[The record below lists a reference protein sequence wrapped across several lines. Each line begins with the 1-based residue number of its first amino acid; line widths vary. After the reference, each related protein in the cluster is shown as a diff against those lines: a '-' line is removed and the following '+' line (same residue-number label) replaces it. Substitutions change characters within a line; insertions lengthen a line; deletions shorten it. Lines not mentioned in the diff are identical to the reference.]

1 MQSSVAI
8 DGSQRPTRSSMTSPN
23 RSAHR
28 PTRITSGLL
37 RHLLGLLLAT
47 ATPLAAQ
54 SAKKPALEITIGA
67 NNTLVIPRSALG
79 KEHLMSA
86 SRIPQTVAATSTGL
100 SGRVVRFELFH
111 DGVDLYEATD
121 GLVVTKDLPARRLL
135 TTFPIVEQDG
145 NKVVI
150 DFNKGMRR
158 LYTEMW
164 IGGRNFNSAARDESL
179 EIPQSRVFLAEKN
192 GDQLTIRQ
200 SVQVRDRESQSNLEQ
215 QFEVRYFFTP
225 YSAGTYK
232 GKEAPASDLRYSR
245 FFESQARLEET
256 TGRPSPQMARFDISK
271 PVVFHFSANTPAEYV
286 EAVKD
291 GILYW
296 NRAFGTNVVRAE
308 KAPEG
313 VTAPDPRYNI
323 VQWVPWDSA
332 GFAYADILLD
342 PRSGESQHG
351 QAFMT
356 SVFGISGKSRART
369 LLRAMREMAGDKKSS
384 TIPGSQ
390 GEAAQ
395 GFPWMTANGL
405 CQIQAPEFALQYA
418 QGLEDLLSKEGLTDE
433 ATLRTSQDYVR
444 QVVAH
449 EVGHVLGLRHNFAGS
464 VAATL
469 NRLELDE
476 WFQSYVTNGVLDS
489 YTNRYATSSIMEYP
503 VFKSSVQAGWIIR
516 TQKTPLPHD
525 RAAIQWGYLGG
536 TEPRDKKLLFG
547 TDDQVGVWGDL
558 QRFDFGVEPVIGAYG
573 QLAEDIR
580 LLPNSLVETFIG
592 AKAPRDP
599 RDAVPVAEVN
609 LSPDRAAARLAASF
623 ADMLG
628 WFRAG
633 ARSIR
638 IENQFDFIGELN
650 EKDRA
655 KAHWKDLNDQFE
667 RLGGVDRALFAF
679 LPLDLKL
686 ELKDAPKGVNTAE
699 KVSASALQARLKK
712 LLETPA
718 YTNFVGLDEKKYAFT
733 PEEKEIILKRGEK
746 YFAELE
752 TELVKQVCQR
762 LENAPR
768 DLALTAVETLEE
780 ADITAKLEQR
790 IGDVARL
797 VLTAKDESRRIKGKV
812 DKGFVEVVD
821 FRYDAPTR
829 LAAAKMLN
837 DKTGSYRGWS
847 IDAKG
852 DLNKALKDEVEG
864 ALNIANFKEFKESM
878 LSRTLREWYLR
889 QQDVLQLLPPKPGK

>member
-1 MQSSVAI
+1 MTSFSSP
-8 DGSQRPTRSSMTSPN
+8 PTRTP
-23 RSAHR
+23 RATALLASA
-28 PTRITSGLL
+28 IG
-37 RHLLGLLLAT
+37 LGLLLSAGILQAADSAT
-47 ATPLAAQ
+47 
-54 SAKKPALEITIGA
+54 AKKPSLEISVGV

-79 KEHLMSA
+79 KEHLMSV
-86 SRIPQTVAATSTGL
+86 SRIPQSVAATSTGL
-100 SGRVVRFELFH
+100 SGRVVRFEVYH

-121 GLVVTKDLPARRLL
+121 GLVVTKDLPSRQLL
-135 TTFPIVEQDG
+135 TTFPIVEQDA

-158 LYTEMW
+158 LYTEGW
-164 IGGRNFNSAARDESL
+164 IGGRGFSAMARAETL
-179 EIPQSRVFLAEKN
+179 EIPQSRVFSAEKT

-200 SVQVRDRESQSNLEQ
+200 SVQVRDRESMANVEQ

-225 YSAGTYK
+225 YAAGGYQ
-232 GKEAPASDLRYSR
+232 GKEAPASDLRYAK

-256 TGRPSPQMARFDISK
+256 TGRPSPRMARFDLSK
-271 PVVFHFSANTPAEYV
+271 PVVFHYSANTPAQYV

-308 KAPEG
+308 KAPDG

-342 PRSGESQHG
+342 PRTGESLHG

-369 LLRAMREMAGDKKSS
+369 LLRAMRDTVADKKGAS
-384 TIPGSQ
+384 IPGSD
-390 GEAAQ
+390 GKSAQ

-405 CQIQAPEFALQYA
+405 CQINAPEFALQYA
-418 QGLEDLLSKEGLTDE
+418 QGLEEMLAKDELTDE

-469 NRLELDE
+469 NRQELDD
-476 WFQSYVTNGVLDS
+476 WFTAYVTNGVPDTF
-489 YTNRYATSSIMEYP
+489 TNRFATSSIMEYP
-503 VFKSSVQAGWIIR
+503 VFKASVQAGWVIR
-516 TQKTPLPHD
+516 TRKDPLPHD
-525 RAAIQWGYLGG
+525 RAAIQWGYFGKG
-536 TEPRDKKLLFG
+536 EPREKKMLFG
-547 TDDQVGVWGDL
+547 TDDNVGIWGDL

-573 QLAEDIR
+573 QLADDIR
-580 LLPNSLVETFIG
+580 LLPNSLIETFIA

-599 RDAVPVAEVN
+599 RDVVPVSEVN
-609 LSPDRAAARLAASF
+609 LSPERAAARLAGQF
-623 ADMLG
+623 AEMLA

-633 ARSIR
+633 ARSLR
-638 IENQFDFIGELN
+638 VENQFEFIGELN
-650 EKDRA
+650 EKERF
-655 KAHWKDLNDQFE
+655 KAHWKDLNDQVE
-667 RLGGVDRALFAF
+667 RLGGVDRAFFAF

-686 ELKDAPKGVNTAE
+686 ELKDAPKGVPTAE
-699 KVSASALQARLKK
+699 KVAAPALQARLKK
-712 LLETPA
+712 LLEAPA

-733 PEEKEIILKRGEK
+733 AEEKEIILKRSEK

-752 TELVKQVCQR
+752 TELVKAVCLR

-768 DLALTAVETLEE
+768 DLGINANETLEDG
-780 ADITAKLEQR
+780 DITSKLEQR
-790 IGDVARL
+790 ILDTAKL
-797 VLTAKDESRRIKGKV
+797 VLTAKDDTRRIKGKV

-821 FRYDAPTR
+821 YRFDAPTR

-837 DKTGSYRGWS
+837 DKTGSFRGWAV
-847 IDAKG
+847 DAKG
-852 DLNKALKDEVEG
+852 DLNKQLKDDVDG

-889 QQDVLQLLPPKPGK
+889 QQDVLGLLPPKPPGR